1 MERRIL
7 VVKDDA
13 IAPILYE
20 YVSVRSLEV
29 NVGLKPGYD
38 CVVPESGEVLL
49 LMEEIETENPS
60 GFNAY
65 LALYGDKM
73 YCFYL
78 SPELMKQCFSGF

>member
-1 MERRIL
+1 MNRRIL

-13 IAPILYE
+13 VAPILYK
-20 YVSVRSLEV
+20 YVSEKSLEV
-29 NVGLKPGYD
+29 NVGFKPGYD

-49 LMEEIETENPS
+49 LMEEIETVNPS

-65 LALYGDKM
+65 ITLYGDKM

-78 SPELMKQCFSGF
+78 SPELMEKNFSGF